1 MHDIILLTT
10 KQASDLLGISCDGVK
25 KRVSRGIYLATYVP
39 GKGKGGKQLRIA
51 LSSLPQTAQDLY
63 NGVQT
68 EKPALDFD
76 MKRLTEKQRTK
87 LEQKVFAINE
97 YQTFKKE
104 YLKRD
109 YRKAFIEY
117 FKEEYPEINANIK
130 INEGKLED
138 WIKKYRKK
146 GIAGLTDGR
155 GGSTKGTTSL
165 TQEMQ
170 DDFLSLYLTDKEPP
184 ITTCYAALKIYY
196 EEKGLTIPH
205 ISSFKRFAYSIPPA
219 AISMYRKGKK
229 HFNDNHIAS
238 IPTVY
243 ERNMQSNDEWV
254 ADHHI
259 YDVMVNGNGKIGR
272 AWLSIWFDR
281 HSRAVVGYV
290 INLCEPNADI
300 VLDSFVDAVTKHGI
314 PKRVH
319 IDNGKDYKA
328 HDLFNCENPESLV
341 SVLDVAVRHAIPYN
355 AKAKSVERLFR
366 TLEDLNKL
374 LDSYIGNSPDNR
386 PESMKGLNKDIAPK
400 CISYEDFKKY
410 AEAVIKEYNNTPH
423 SGRGMNGR
431 TPKEVYEADLVTVR
445 RIEPEALEMIMRRT
459 TNAVKV
465 NKNGVKFRELQD
477 VWYNSETLQE
487 LAFGEKVY
495 ARYKTT
501 DVSKIH
507 IYNDE
512 TGEFICVVG
521 FYGEYDYGEDEAVSA
536 STIREYGRHNRA
548 VKEQAKKYKPK
559 KIIDVQSV
567 ITSHA
572 SGLDDIDISNKPT
585 NIQLDSKKRQELQNI
600 KQAESLLSNV
610 KSNNSKT
617 IAFFDEDEEMDM
629 FLNLGKKA

>member
-1 MHDIILLTT
+1 MHDMILLTT

-25 KRVSRGIYLATYVP
+25 KGVSRGIYSATYAP
-39 GKGKGGKQLRIA
+39 GKGKGGKQLRI
-51 LSSLPQTAQDLY
+51 LLESLPQSAQDKY
-63 NGVQT
+63 NGV
-68 EKPALDFD
+68 EPAKPASDFD

-87 LEQKVFAINE
+87 LKQKIFVIKAYE
-97 YQTFKKE
+97 SFKKE

-109 YRKAFIEY
+109 YRKAFISY
-117 FKEEYPEINANIK
+117 FKDEYPEIDADLKLNA
-130 INEGKLED
+130 GKLED
-138 WIKKYRKK
+138 WVKKYK
-146 GIAGLTDGR
+146 GNGAEGLTDGR
-155 GGSTKGTTSL
+155 GGSGKGTTSL

-170 DDFLSLYLTDKEPP
+170 EDFMGLYLSDKEPP
-184 ITTCYAALKIYY
+184 ITTCYSALKIYY
-196 EEKGLTIPH
+196 EEMGLKIPH
-205 ISSFKRFAYSIPPA
+205 ISSFKRFAKTIPPA

-243 ERNMQSNDEWV
+243 ERNMKSNDEWV

-328 HDLFNCENPESLV
+328 HDLFNCDNPESLV

-374 LDSYIGNSPDNR
+374 LESYIGNSPDHR
-386 PESMKGLNKDIAPK
+386 PESMKGLNKAIAPK

-410 AEAVIKEYNNTPH
+410 AEAVIREYNKTPH

-431 TPKEVYEADLVTVR
+431 TPKQVYEADLVSVR
-445 RIEPEALEMIMRRT
+445 KIEPDALAIILRRST
-459 TNAVKV
+459 HTAKV
-465 NKNGVKFRELQD
+465 NKNGVKFRELQN
-477 VWYNSETLQE
+477 VCYNSETLQE
-487 LAFGEKVY
+487 LAFGKKVY
-495 ARYKTT
+495 ARYDTA

-507 IYNDE
+507 VYEAE
-512 TGEFICVVG
+512 TGQFLCVVG
-521 FYGEYDYGEDEAVSA
+521 FYGEYDYGADEEVTAQ
-536 STIREYGRHNRA
+536 TLREYGNHNKS
-548 VKEQAKKYKPK
+548 VKNQARSYKPK
-559 KIIDVQSV
+559 KTIDIQTAL
-567 ITSHA
+567 INHA
-572 SGLDDIDISNKPT
+572 SRLTDIDISGKPT
-585 NIQLDSKKRQELQNI
+585 NMALDVEKRKELHDI
-600 KQAESLLSNV
+600 KQAESLLDKNKSKPTV
-610 KSNNSKT
+610 KEL
-617 IAFFDEDEEMDM
+617 DETAI
-629 FLNLGKKA
+629 LSSLGRRRSG